1 VPNTPLLSCVGCH
14 KEMHFPALEAKI
26 CCNYCKQTSLR
37 WRNIGYLSSLKQQ
50 TKEKTTNALC
60 LFHVNGKKLFIQR
73 KILPAIIV
81 FCFNLQTRKNK
92 VSKESFRQVK
102 KEVKDINHLLVSF
115 HCTCRADNKV
125 FTTKPP

>member
-1 VPNTPLLSCVGCH
+1 MLQLLQ
-14 KEMHFPALEAKI
+14 ADLITLAKYRI
-26 CCNYCKQTSLR
+26 LVV
-37 WRNIGYLSSLKQQ
+37 I
-50 TKEKTTNALC
+50 KTTNKRKNNKRTLSLSC
-60 LFHVNGKKLFIQR
+60 EWKKLFIQR